1 MSVTTITITD
11 PQLLAQLA
19 AADGPI
25 VFRGPTGD
33 TVKTLAPV
41 SLGAPPAGFQPA
53 IGEEELARR
62 RLESTGRGAADI
74 LNDLRAK
81 HGEK

>member
-41 SLGAPPAGFQPA
+41 PLGAPPAGFQPA
-53 IGEEELARR
+53 ISDEELARR
-62 RLESTGRGAADI
+62 RLESTGRGVADI
-74 LNDLRAK
+74 LNELREAR
-81 HGEK
+81 